1 MYCMQIC
8 FFNFS
13 ASKDRTVKVWDLNRK
28 EEIDSLGGHPNNVVC
43 VKYSEATRMAFTVSS
58 AFIKVWD
65 MRMKTSTCIK
75 TLSSSGKSRFKSY
88 LQICSSL
95 IVLICRPHNQW
106 SCSTSFKQSDF
117 GHAHRRNGRNC
128 H

>member
-1 MYCMQIC
+1 MYAKT

-65 MRMKTSTCIK
+65 MRMKTSSCIK
-75 TLSSSGKSRFKSY
+75 TLSSSGES
-88 LQICSSL
+88 LLTGTLLPTLDLCTSSFV
-95 IVLICRPHNQW
+95 VLN
-106 SCSTSFKQSDF
+106 SQSSIKCF
-117 GHAHRRNGRNC
+117 SI
-128 H
+128 